1 MAKSG
6 HEGFGVTE
14 EAAIACIPDSLYMF
28 LRLLFGGSCQLEA
41 EEDENEVC
49 KVKQKMTS
57 TVQDIIYGV
66 GKGQKWTPKHIGLAS
81 VHQVTC

>member
-1 MAKSG
+1 MKIFGDLMAKSG

-49 KVKQKMTS
+49 EVKQRVTS
-57 TVQDIIYGV
+57 TAHDIIY
-66 GKGQKWTPKHIGLAS
+66 S
-81 VHQVTC
+81 VSMG